1 MDREKPVY
9 DWVFFGSRLNEFI
22 FFLIKVAIFLLKKKK
37 TTPISAVRIV
47 HSAPNKLGITTTS
60 HGSYKITDDAE
71 KSPVSHI
78 VLAHS

>member
-1 MDREKPVY
+1 MIE
-9 DWVFFGSRLNEFI
+9 SFI
-22 FFLIKVAIFLLKKKK
+22 FFLIKVAIFLLKKK
-37 TTPISAVRIV
+37 TTPISVVRIV